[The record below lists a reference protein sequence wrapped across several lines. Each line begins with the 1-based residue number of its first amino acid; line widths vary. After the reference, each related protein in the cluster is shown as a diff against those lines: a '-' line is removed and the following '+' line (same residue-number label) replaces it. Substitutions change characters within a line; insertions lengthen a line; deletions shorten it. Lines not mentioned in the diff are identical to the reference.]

1 LSRSHSGSDQLP
13 VLGTRAHE
21 ALIAVLIMARESE
34 GLTQR
39 EAVDR
44 LPPWL
49 GWLQSTLAKV
59 ETGRRVVAFEEV
71 QALCVVYGTDVTSI
85 ELQAQAYEAAMSH
98 PVRARPAATGKPRKK
113 R

>member
-1 LSRSHSGSDQLP
+1 MP

-39 EAVDR
+39 EVIPR
-44 LPPWL
+44 LPKWL
-49 GWLQSTLAKV
+49 GWEQSTLAKV

-71 QALCVVYGTDVTSI
+71 QALCEVYGTNVATI
-85 ELQAQAYEAAMSH
+85 ELQAAAYESAMSH
-98 PVRARPAATGKPRKK
+98 TVRVKPAKPRKK